1 MKKIYFRPELTIFD
15 LDNEALMA
23 ASPGIGD
30 GNADPDKDAGAKD
43 FDLGGYDMW
52 GDEED

>member
-1 MKKIYFRPELTIFD
+1 MNKLYFRPELTIFD

-23 ASPGIGD
+23 ASPGISEGSANP
-30 GNADPDKDAGAKD
+30 GIDAGAKD

>member
-15 LDNEALMA
+15 LDNEALMT
-23 ASPGIGD
+23 ASPGIGE
-30 GNADPDKDAGAKD
+30 GNAEQGIDAGAKD
-43 FDLGGYDMW
+43 FDLGGYDMR

>member
-23 ASPGIGD
+23 ASPGIGE
-30 GNADPDKDAGAKD
+30 GSADSGIDAGAKD

>member
-1 MKKIYFRPELTIFD
+1 MKKIYFRPELTIFN

-23 ASPGIGD
+23 ASPGIG
-30 GNADPDKDAGAKD
+30 GGSADPGIDAGAKEFD
-43 FDLGGYDMW
+43 HGGFDLW

>member
-1 MKKIYFRPELTIFD
+1 MKKIYFRPELTIFE

-23 ASPGIGD
+23 ASPGLG
-30 GNADPDKDAGAKD
+30 GGSADPGIDAGAKD

-52 GDEED
+52 GDEEE